1 MSKFQVMATASL
13 AVGVSLFNAPASA
26 AYTLSAMSA
35 GASSVSLAPGDSFVL
50 AISLAGDL
58 DDVHTSAIFR
68 TVFSASG
75 LTLVGYSWSEPY
87 ITSGIFDD
95 STPGAASLPLFL
107 TAETLQGTGY
117 PADTIDIEFSNVTG
131 NGSAPPPAFSTGT
144 LLTLMLRLDGDV
156 ATLPNQI
163 TIDLVPDTFANG
175 FEQVEVMTGEAFE
188 IVVVPAPA
196 TALLALVATLTMHR
210 RRRNN

>member
-1 MSKFQVMATASL
+1 MLKFQVMAAASL
-13 AVGVSLFNAPASA
+13 AVGVSLIATPASGV
-26 AYTLSAMSA
+26 YTLSAMSA

-50 AISLAGDL
+50 AVSLAGDI

-75 LTLVGYSWSEPY
+75 LTLLGYSWSAPY
-87 ITSGIFDD
+87 ITGGVFDD
-95 STPGAASLPLFL
+95 STPSAASLPLFL

-117 PADTIDIEFSNVTG
+117 PSDTIDIEFSNVTG
-131 NGSAPPPAFSTGT
+131 NATSPPPIFSTGT
-144 LLTLMLRLDGDV
+144 LLTMMLRLDGNFEN
-156 ATLPNQI
+156 LPNEI

-175 FEQVEVMTGEAFE
+175 FEPVEVMTGEAFE

-196 TALLALVATLTMHR
+196 SVLLALAAAVAMPR
-210 RRRNN
+210 RRRSN